1 MTEVKLCFLPYRYF
15 PMVFV
20 FSFFDFVNLK
30 HLIVCG
36 RSNDLT
42 SPSQMMYCY
51 SSNIMTLLKKHCVL
65 WVICTYPCRR
75 SLVSEKISVGFFK
88 WTFHFFFFASF
99 PSLTCIQTSMLPSSK
114 TFYMYFLA
122 DVVPMLCERAGLPPG
137 TPVKMFEV
145 RKNAV
150 TASNPFFPKCFF
162 SPEFAQATFLCVWN
176 CRK

>member
-1 MTEVKLCFLPYRYF
+1 M
-15 PMVFV
+15 
-20 FSFFDFVNLK
+20 
-30 HLIVCG
+30 
-36 RSNDLT
+36 
-42 SPSQMMYCY
+42 
-51 SSNIMTLLKKHCVL
+51 NISC
-65 WVICTYPCRR
+65 
-75 SLVSEKISVGFFK
+75 
-88 WTFHFFFFASF
+88 FFFASF

-150 TASNPFFPKCFF
+150 TASNPFFPKFF
-162 SPEFAQATFLCVWN
+162 FLPEFAQATFLCVWN